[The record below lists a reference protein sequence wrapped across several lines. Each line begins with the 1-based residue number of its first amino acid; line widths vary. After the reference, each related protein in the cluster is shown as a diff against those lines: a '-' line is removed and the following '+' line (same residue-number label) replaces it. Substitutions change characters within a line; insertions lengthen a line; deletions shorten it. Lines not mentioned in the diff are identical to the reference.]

1 VPPPVAQAPTAA
13 NAGAADKLRPATPKT
28 ADAQQPSAPKAEA
41 PWIGRFL
48 QWLGVGH
55 EHRLL
60 HNAEARMP
68 LPGDAGTGLAGGAA
82 AALAPGADTP
92 AQEARQHAAD
102 TLKSA
107 LLALSA
113 HDEVPSALR
122 EAAQSL
128 AGQVTGQQ
136 LLLSSERNTT
146 APFSHMTLFVPM
158 KNSDGDTT
166 ATVHVQTR
174 RSRRGEWD
182 VSNCHLLFDL
192 RMRHIGD
199 TVVDVQVV
207 DRIVSVKLLND
218 FPGMSDL
225 LNQAREELSSG
236 MSAAGFQL
244 LSLSTSPLPQWRNG
258 STASSIASATLDKA
272 AIASDYATKPYKGV
286 DFRV

>member
-1 VPPPVAQAPTAA
+1 MP
-13 NAGAADKLRPATPKT
+13 G
-28 ADAQQPSAPKAEA
+28 AEA
-41 PWIGRFL
+41 P
-48 QWLGVGH
+48 
-55 EHRLL
+55 
-60 HNAEARMP
+60 
-68 LPGDAGTGLAGGAA
+68 
-82 AALAPGADTP
+82 
-92 AQEARQHAAD
+92 AQEQRLHAAE
-102 TLKSA
+102 TLKSV
-107 LLALSA
+107 LLALST
-113 HDEVPSALR
+113 HDEVPPALR

-174 RSRRGEWD
+174 RNRRGEWD

-258 STASSIASATLDKA
+258 SAASSIASANLDKA
-272 AIASDYATKPYKGV
+272 ATASDYATKPYKGV
-286 DFRV
+286 DYRV